1 MIARSTVGEWSLPLA
16 TTGDLPPGGFAGGD
30 ELNAECRAGLGRD
43 EHGDGGE
50 NLEHAC
56 LLQTVVPGP
65 RDKVWM
71 RMGSR

>member
-1 MIARSTVGEWSLPLA
+1 MIAHNTVGEWRLLLA
-16 TTGDLPPGGFAGGD
+16 GTGDLPPVGVAGGD
-30 ELNAECRAGLGRD
+30 ELNAECRGGLGRD
-43 EHGDGGE
+43 EDGDGGE

-65 RDKVWM
+65 RDKFWM